1 MSTLAISKDKPFHHR
16 NLKEALHD
24 TALSLLDAN
33 GISAVTI
40 RAVARE
46 VGVSHAAPV
55 NHYKDR
61 QSLLTTIAIQQFQS
75 ILVDIEKQLG
85 NSGLSNAERVEVIPN
100 AMLSYGLKH
109 PNRYQL
115 LWRRDLIDYA
125 DPSIIKVT
133 DRIYDWLCEEIQQAI
148 PESAFD
154 RDTVAIAL
162 WSVVHGYLDMR
173 QNGMFLEKSDTVNG
187 LPRQRAVL
195 DLFRA
200 MLSGS

>member
-1 MSTLAISKDKPFHHR
+1 MSQDKPFHHR

-24 TALSLLDAN
+24 AALELLDAS
-33 GISAVTI
+33 GVSAVTI

-61 QSLLTTIAIQQFQS
+61 RSLLTTVAVQQFQN
-75 ILVDIEKQLG
+75 ILADIEGRLAIAG
-85 NSGLSNAERVEVIPN
+85 MSRAERIEAILN
-100 AMLSYGLKH
+100 AILDYGLQH

-115 LWRRDLIDYA
+115 LWRTDLIDYD
-125 DPSIIKVT
+125 DPNILEVT
-133 DRIYDWLCEEIQQAI
+133 DRLYDWLCEEIQQAT

-162 WSVVHGYLDMR
+162 WSMVHGYVDMR

-187 LPRQRAVL
+187 LPRRRAILNLFRAVL
-195 DLFRA
+195 A
-200 MLSGS
+200 N

>member
-1 MSTLAISKDKPFHHR
+1 MSKDKAFHHR

-24 TALSLLDAN
+24 AALSLLDAD
-33 GISAVTI
+33 GVSAVTI

-46 VGVSHAAPV
+46 VSVSHAAPV

-61 QSLLTTIAIQQFQS
+61 RSLLTTIAAQQFQN
-75 ILVDIEKQLG
+75 IYADIEKRLG
-85 NSGLSNAERVEVIPN
+85 MPGLSSAERIETIPN
-100 AMLSYGLKH
+100 AMLDYGLKH

-115 LWRRDLIDYA
+115 LWRRDLIDYS
-125 DPSIIKVT
+125 DRRILEIT
-133 DRIYDWLCEEIQQAI
+133 DRIYDWLCEEIQQAT

-162 WSVVHGYLDMR
+162 WSMVHGYVDMR

-187 LPRQRAVL
+187 LPRQRAML
-195 DLFRA
+195 DVFRA
-200 MLSGS
+200 VLGVN

>member
-1 MSTLAISKDKPFHHR
+1 MAKDKPFHHR

-24 TALSLLDAN
+24 AALSLLDAG

-61 QSLLTTIAIQQFQS
+61 QSLLTAIAVQQFQT
-75 ILVDIEKQLG
+75 ILADVEERLG
-85 NSGLSNAERVEVIPN
+85 ISGLSTAERIEAIPS
-100 AMLSYGLKH
+100 AMLDYGLKH

-125 DPSIIKVT
+125 DPHIVDIT
-133 DRIYDWLCEEIQQAI
+133 DQIYDWLCDEIQQGI
-148 PESAFD
+148 PESTFD

-162 WSVVHGYLDMR
+162 WSMVHGYVDMR
-173 QNGMFLEKSDTVNG
+173 QNGMFLEKTDAVNG
-187 LPRQRAVL
+187 QPRQRAML
-195 DLFRA
+195 DVFRA
-200 MLSGS
+200 VLGAN

>member
-1 MSTLAISKDKPFHHR
+1 MSKDKPFHHR

-24 TALSLLDAN
+24 AALSLLDAD
-33 GISAVTI
+33 GVSAVTI

-61 QSLLTTIAIQQFQS
+61 QSLLTTIAVQQFQN
-75 ILVDIEKQLG
+75 ILRDVEERLG
-85 NSGLSNAERVEVIPN
+85 NTSLSSAERIEAIPS
-100 AMLSYGLKH
+100 AMLDYGLKY

-125 DPSIIKVT
+125 DPSIVEIT

-162 WSVVHGYLDMR
+162 WSMVHGYVDMR
-173 QNGMFLEKSDTVNG
+173 QNGMFEEKSDTVNG
-187 LPRQRAVL
+187 LPRQRAML
-195 DLFRA
+195 DVFRA
-200 MLSGS
+200 VLGVN

>member
-1 MSTLAISKDKPFHHR
+1 MTKSRDKPFHHR
-16 NLKEALHD
+16 NLKAALHD
-24 TALSLLDAN
+24 AAISILDAD
-33 GISAVTI
+33 GVAAVTI
-40 RAVARE
+40 RAVARK

-61 QSLLTTIAIQQFQS
+61 RSLLTTVAVHQFQT
-75 ILVDIEKQLG
+75 ILEDVEDQLG
-85 NSGLSNAERVEVIPN
+85 RSGLGSAERIEAIPN
-100 AMLSYGLKH
+100 AMLNYGLEH

-125 DPSIIKVT
+125 DPRIREIT
-133 DRIYDWLCEEIQQAI
+133 DRIYDALCEEIQQAI

-162 WSVVHGYLDMR
+162 WSMVHGYVDMR

-187 LPRQRAVL
+187 LPRR
-195 DLFRA
+195 RA
-200 MLSGS
+200 MLDVFRAALGVH

>member
-1 MSTLAISKDKPFHHR
+1 MSKDKPFHHR

-24 TALSLLDAN
+24 AALSLLDA
-33 GISAVTI
+33 GGVSAVTI

-61 QSLLTTIAIQQFQS
+61 RSLLTTIAAQQFQI
-75 ILVDIEKQLG
+75 ILAIIEERLG
-85 NSGLSNAERVEVIPN
+85 ASGLSRAERIEAIPN
-100 AMLSYGLKH
+100 AMLDYGLKH

-125 DPSIIKVT
+125 DPRILKTT

-162 WSVVHGYLDMR
+162 WAMVHGYVDMR
-173 QNGMFLEKSDTVNG
+173 QNGMFLEKSDTVSG
-187 LPRQRAVL
+187 LPRQRAML
-195 DLFRA
+195 DVFRA
-200 MLSGS
+200 VLGVS

>member
-1 MSTLAISKDKPFHHR
+1 MSKDKPFHHR

-24 TALSLLDAN
+24 AALSLLDTD
-33 GISAVTI
+33 GVSAVTI

-61 QSLLTTIAIQQFQS
+61 QSLLTTIAVQQFQN
-75 ILVDIEKQLG
+75 ILSDVEERLG
-85 NSGLSNAERVEVIPN
+85 NPSLSSAERIEAIPS
-100 AMLSYGLKH
+100 AMLDYGLKH

-125 DPSIIKVT
+125 DPRIVEIT
-133 DRIYDWLCEEIQQAI
+133 DRIYDWLCDEIQQAI

-162 WSVVHGYLDMR
+162 WSMVHGYVDMR

-187 LPRQRAVL
+187 LPRQRAML
-195 DLFRA
+195 DVFRA
-200 MLSGS
+200 VLGVN

>member
-1 MSTLAISKDKPFHHR
+1 MPKDKPFHHR

-24 TALSLLDAN
+24 AALSLLDAD
-33 GISAVTI
+33 GVSAVTI

-55 NHYKDR
+55 NHYKDLR
-61 QSLLTTIAIQQFQS
+61 SLLTAIAVEQFQT
-75 ILVDIEKQLG
+75 ILADIEKQLG
-85 NSGLSNAERVEVIPN
+85 KSGLGSAERIEAIPE
-100 AMLSYGLKH
+100 AMLNYGLKH

-125 DPSIIKVT
+125 DPVIVEVT
-133 DRIYDWLCEEIQQAI
+133 DRIYDWLCDEIQQAI
-148 PESAFD
+148 PESEFD

-162 WSVVHGYLDMR
+162 WSMVHGYLDMR
-173 QNGMFLEKSDTVNG
+173 QNGMFLEKSDNVTG
-187 LPRQRAVL
+187 LPRQRAML

-200 MLSGS
+200 VLGVN

>member
-1 MSTLAISKDKPFHHR
+1 MAKDKPFHHR

-24 TALSLLDAN
+24 AALSLLDAG

-61 QSLLTTIAIQQFQS
+61 QSLLTAIAVQQFQT
-75 ILVDIEKQLG
+75 ILADVEERLG
-85 NSGLSNAERVEVIPN
+85 ISGLSAAERIEAIPS
-100 AMLSYGLKH
+100 AMLDYGLKH

-125 DPSIIKVT
+125 DPHIVKIT
-133 DRIYDWLCEEIQQAI
+133 DQIYDWLCDEIQQGI
-148 PESAFD
+148 PESTFD

-162 WSVVHGYLDMR
+162 WSMVHGYVDMR

-187 LPRQRAVL
+187 LPRQRAMLDVFQAVL
-195 DLFRA
+195 GA
-200 MLSGS
+200 S

>member
-1 MSTLAISKDKPFHHR
+1 MPKDKPFHHR

-24 TALSLLDAN
+24 AALSLLDA
-33 GISAVTI
+33 GGVSAVTI
-40 RAVARE
+40 RAVARA

-61 QSLLTTIAIQQFQS
+61 QSLLTAIAAKQFQN
-75 ILVDIEKQLG
+75 ILADIENQLG
-85 NSGLSNAERVEVIPN
+85 KSKLSSAERIEAIPE
-100 AMLSYGLKH
+100 AMLNYGLKH

-125 DPSIIKVT
+125 DPGIVEVT
-133 DRIYDWLCEEIQQAI
+133 DRIYDGLCEEIQKAI

-154 RDTVAIAL
+154 RDTVAIAM
-162 WSVVHGYLDMR
+162 WSMVHGYVHMR

-187 LPRQRAVL
+187 LPRQRAML

-200 MLSGS
+200 VLDVN